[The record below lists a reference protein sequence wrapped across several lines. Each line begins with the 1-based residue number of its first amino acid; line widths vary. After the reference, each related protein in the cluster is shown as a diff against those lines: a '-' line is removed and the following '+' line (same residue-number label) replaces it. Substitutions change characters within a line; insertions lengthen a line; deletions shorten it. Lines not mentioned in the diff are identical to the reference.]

1 MKKVGDYILLSE
13 LGKGQFGIVY
23 KAKNQL
29 TNDLY
34 AVKTVKKSSITSS
47 TKLKN
52 LFDTEIQVMS
62 KLKHPN
68 ILHLHE
74 YLETGNNYYL
84 VIDYCNS
91 GDLENHL
98 KKHQFL
104 GEEESVYFLMQIMN
118 GFKELHKNQ
127 IMHRDF
133 KLANIFLHDD
143 KLIIGDFGFAK
154 SGFDMATTKL
164 GSPITMAPELLLNKG
179 GKLVYTNKAD
189 LWSIGVCFYQ
199 MIFGVLPWDVK
210 DIEELQHKVQ
220 VQSGKNLPI
229 HNEKCKI
236 SAECHDLLI
245 RLLEPNPKQ
254 RIEWNDFFNHKLF
267 LLQKEKQS
275 KKEAALNMRQ
285 SIMFRNNQDDVLKMF
300 DKNRAENLKEI
311 ELQVE
316 PENLVMPQS
325 KDSQNPMDKNVA
337 MALKLRAKILS
348 RYTHE
353 KKTIVFFMYT
363 CRKLRNLA
371 KERTTLKKAANGLMY
386 VAILL
391 LKKGIIMNNVALRSL
406 KKGTNEYGLEGF
418 AEFVKSD
425 DKERLLEE
433 LETKDSV
440 LYNKLFQHLKDKV
453 REEVGPTDQQRTQD
467 VLKLVED
474 GNENV
479 KSVEDELRKE
489 TYFLVQY
496 FSKSLNTF
504 TNTLKYEMMMALA
517 HLYTSANHADYLQ
530 YEAEGV
536 PFDWNE
542 FDKSWSND
550 QGIDKINKVLNKALN
565 SK

>member
-47 TKLKN
+47 SKLKA
-52 LFDTEIQVMS
+52 LFDTEINVMS

-91 GDLENHL
+91 GDLENHV

-104 GEEESVYFLMQIMN
+104 GEEESVYFLMQVMN

-154 SGFDMATTKL
+154 SGFDMASTKL

-179 GKLVYTNKAD
+179 GKLTYTNKAD

-199 MIFGVLPWDVK
+199 MIFGMLPWDVK

-229 HNEKCKI
+229 HSEKCKI

-245 RLLEPNPKQ
+245 RLLEPNPKL

-300 DKNRAENLKEI
+300 DKNRAENLKEV

-316 PENLVMPQS
+316 PENIIMPQNKES
-325 KDSQNPMDKNVA
+325 LNPMDKNA
-337 MALKLRAKILS
+337 AQALKLRAKILS

-391 LKKGIIMNNVALRSL
+391 LKKGIIMNNLALRSL

-418 AEFVKSD
+418 AEFAKSD
-425 DKERLLEE
+425 DKERLLDE
-433 LETKDSV
+433 LENKDSV
-440 LYNKLFQHLKDKV
+440 LYHKLFTHLKDKV
-453 REEVGPTDQQRTQD
+453 REEVGPTDAQRTQD
-467 VLKLVED
+467 ILKLVED

-479 KSVEDELRKE
+479 KSIEDELKKE

-517 HLYTSANHADYLQ
+517 HLYTSASHSEYLQ
-530 YEAEGV
+530 YETEGV